1 MDDSRSMLVHD
12 IRNHLSTMVML
23 VGLLEKVE
31 LPAEIQACLSVITE
45 DLRTVLTEPDLA
57 SATHHDLESIMNAFL
72 KTLEGI
78 KVTEL
83 PEELVPLRAEVVARI
98 PMTGDLWSS
107 LTQPCE

>member
-1 MDDSRSMLVHD
+1 MNDFRSTLVHD
-12 IRNHLSTMVML
+12 IRNQLSTMLML
-23 VGLLEKVE
+23 VGLLEKTE
-31 LPAEIQACLSVITE
+31 LSVEIQARLSVSAE
-45 DLRTVLTEPDLA
+45 ELRTVLTEPDLA

-98 PMTGDLWSS
+98 PITSDLWSS
-107 LTQPCE
+107 LTQR

>member
-1 MDDSRSMLVHD
+1 MNDSRSTLVHD

-23 VGLLEKVE
+23 IGLLEKVG
-31 LPAEIQACLSVITE
+31 LSAEIEARLSVITE
-45 DLRTVLTEPDLA
+45 NLRTVMTEPDLA

-78 KVTEL
+78 EVTEL

-98 PMTGDLWSS
+98 PMTGGLWSS
-107 LTQPCE
+107 LTQR